1 MSLLSSLAQVAV
13 QSALG
18 GNGQS
23 QTQNLVA
30 GVLGMLQN
38 SNTGGLSGLVE
49 KFQKSGLGDVA
60 ASWVGG
66 GENKP
71 VSPDQVVAA
80 LGQDQVNDLAKQA
93 GIPEE
98 KGAEVLSQVLPSVV
112 NEVTPDGEVPEP
124 HHLGTLSKV
133 ILGGLGAVG
142 VAMAAKA
149 AASAYNNRDQGDSES
164 ADNTAIS
171 DSGSSSIGMAPDN
184 ASAAPAAAAS
194 RTYTVVS
201 GDSLSKIAK
210 HMYGDGNHWMQIFE
224 ANRDKLSDPDRISPG
239 QVLRIP

>member
-1 MSLLSSLAQVAV
+1 MSLLSILAQVAIP
-13 QSALG
+13 SALV

-38 SNTGGLSGLVE
+38 SNTGGISGLVE

-60 ASWVGG
+60 ASWVGKG
-66 GENKP
+66 DNQP

-80 LGQDQVNDLAKQA
+80 LGQDQVAELAKQA

-98 KGAEVLSQVLPSVV
+98 KGAEVLSQVLPQVV

-124 HHLGTLSKV
+124 HRLGTLSKV
-133 ILGGLGAVG
+133 ILGGLGAAG

-149 AASAYNNRDQGDSES
+149 AASAYHNRHDDAAS
-164 ADNTAIS
+164 ADSGVLA
-171 DSGSSSIGMAPDN
+171 DSGSTSASMAPDV
-184 ASAAPAAAAS
+184 ASAAPAATAGK
-194 RTYTVVS
+194 TYTVAS
-201 GDSLSKIAK
+201 GDSLSKISK
-210 HMYGDGNHWMQIFE
+210 HVYGDAGHWSQIFE
-224 ANRDKLSDPDRISPG
+224 ANRDQLSDPDRIFPG

>member
-1 MSLLSSLAQVAV
+1 MSLLSSLAQVAI

-18 GNGQS
+18 GGGQS

-49 KFQKSGLGDVA
+49 KFQNSGLGDVA
-60 ASWVGG
+60 ASWVGKG
-66 GENKP
+66 DNKP
-71 VSPDQVVAA
+71 VSPDQVVAV
-80 LGQDQVNDLAKQA
+80 LGQDQVNELAKQA

-112 NEVTPDGEVPEP
+112 NEMTPDGEVPEP
-124 HHLGTLSKV
+124 HKLGTLAKV
-133 ILGGLGAVG
+133 VLGGLGVAG

-149 AASAYNNRDQGDSES
+149 AASAFGNSNDEVVGTESDSVI
-164 ADNTAIS
+164 A
-171 DSGSSSIGMAPDN
+171 DSGSSAAIAPDI
-184 ASAAPAAAAS
+184 ATAAPAAA

-210 HMYGDGNHWMQIFE
+210 HVYGDGNRWMQIFE
-224 ANRDKLSDPDRISPG
+224 ANQDKLSNPDHISPG

>member
-1 MSLLSSLAQVAV
+1 MSLLSSLAQVAI

-18 GNGQS
+18 GSGQN

-38 SNTGGLSGLVE
+38 ADTGGVAGLVE

-60 ASWVGG
+60 ASWVGTG
-66 GENKP
+66 DNKP

-124 HHLGTLSKV
+124 HKLGTLAKV
-133 ILGGLGAVG
+133 VLGGLGAAG

-149 AASAYNNRDQGDSES
+149 AASAYNNRD
-164 ADNTAIS
+164 A
-171 DSGSSSIGMAPDN
+171 GSVAGTT
-184 ASAAPAAAAS
+184 AAPAAASAS
-194 RTYTVVS
+194 ERTYTVVS

-210 HMYGDGNHWMQIFE
+210 HVYGDSNHWMQIFE
-224 ANRDKLSDPDRISPG
+224 ANRDKLSDPDRIFPG
-239 QVLRIP
+239 QVLHIP

>member
-1 MSLLSSLAQVAV
+1 MSLLSNLAQAAL

-18 GNGQS
+18 SNTGNAQS
-23 QTQNLVA
+23 QTQNLVE

-38 SNTGGLSGLVE
+38 SNTGGIAGLVE

-60 ASWVGG
+60 ASWVGT
-66 GENKP
+66 GENQP

-112 NEVTPDGEVPEP
+112 NEVTPDGKVPEP
-124 HHLGTLSKV
+124 RQLGTLAKV
-133 ILGGLGAVG
+133 VLGGLGVAG

-149 AASAYNNRDQGDSES
+149 AASAFGNDNDEPASTGTVVTDSGAPVES
-164 ADNTAIS
+164 APEI
-171 DSGSSSIGMAPDN
+171 
-184 ASAAPAAAAS
+184 ASAAPATD

-210 HMYGDGNHWMQIFE
+210 HVYGDGNRWMQIFE

>member
-1 MSLLSSLAQVAV
+1 MSLLSSLAQVAI

-49 KFQKSGLGDVA
+49 KFQKTGLGDVA
-60 ASWVGG
+60 ASWVGTG
-66 GENKP
+66 DNKA

-80 LGQDQVNDLAKQA
+80 LGQDQVTELAKQA

-112 NEVTPDGEVPEP
+112 NEMTPDGEVPEP
-124 HHLGTLSKV
+124 HKMGTLAKV
-133 ILGGLGAVG
+133 ILGGLGAAG

-149 AASAYNNRDQGDSES
+149 AASAYNNRNDDSAS
-164 ADNTAIS
+164 ADSNVMD
-171 DSGSSSIGMAPDN
+171 DSGSSVGITPDV
-184 ASAAPAAAAS
+184 ASGAAPAAAAN

-210 HMYGDGNHWMQIFE
+210 HVYGDGNHWMQIFE